1 MRRSYG
7 FAKVLFAA
15 VVLCIFTINI
25 PVPKAYSDTLEETC
39 ERLKKSK
46 LWNRQSG
53 ENQKKWQDRCKP
65 LIGASK
71 VGAKIPKIYKIFDE
85 ITEGAVIKHIKKFVS
100 EAPELLT
107 KLPKVVWA
115 SIVAL
120 PTLFSFCRRKSI

>member
-7 FAKVLFAA
+7 IAKVLFAA
-15 VVLCIFTINI
+15 VVLGIFTINI

-39 ERLKKSK
+39 ERLKKLN
-46 LWNRQSG
+46 LWNRLSG
-53 ENQKKWQDRCKP
+53 ENQKKCQDRCKP
-65 LIGASK
+65 LIGSSK
-71 VGAKIPKIYKIFDE
+71 VGAKIPKIYKNFIE
-85 ITEGAVIKHIKKFVS
+85 IDGAVIKHIKKFVS

-120 PTLFSFCRRKSI
+120 ATVFSFCRRKSRP